1 MSVEINRQWE
11 CFPTLFIQ
19 TICVYEKH
27 IPIKANT
34 FDALIERRRCTAI
47 TPPKVIKR
55 DDGIPWEEYHDDD
68 EDPQLIPDVED
79 IVDATGKL
87 IRQ

>member
-27 IPIKANT
+27 TPIKANT

-55 DDGIPWEEYHDDD
+55 DDDIPWGEYHDND

-79 IVDATGKL
+79 AVGATG
-87 IRQ
+87 